1 MVSGRYLIKR
11 FAHGIAVVWGAI
23 TLIFGLR
30 HISPGSPVNVMT
42 PPTAGPELRER
53 IARELGLHLPLH
65 VQYLEYLGGVVRGDL
80 GDSYVR
86 GTAVTQLLIE
96 RLPATLEL
104 AAAATVLAL
113 ALAIPLGVISATN
126 RDEPLDYGAT
136 LGSLLGISTPNFWLG
151 LMLIM
156 VVSVRVGFLP
166 TSGRGTGLLAAIG
179 MLLLEADISGL
190 TTWLRHIVLPAITL
204 GTYFMALITRL
215 TRSEMLEELEQ
226 EYVQVC
232 RAKGLPEALV
242 LYKHALKNSMLPVIT
257 VVGLQ
262 VGYLIGGSIVTEV
275 VFAWPGVGS
284 LIIDALTN
292 SDWMIIQGYLILVSI
307 SWVSVNIL
315 VDVTYT
321 LLDPTVDLE
330 G

>member
-1 MVSGRYLIKR
+1 MISAKYLFKR
-11 FAHGIAVVWGAI
+11 FTHGILVVLGAI

-30 HISPGSPVNVMT
+30 HITPGSPVNVMT

-53 IARELGLHLPLH
+53 VARELGLHLPLH
-65 VQYLEYLGGVVRGDL
+65 VQYIDYVSGVLRGDL
-80 GDSYVR
+80 GESYVR
-86 GTAVTQLLIE
+86 GTSVSQLLIE
-96 RLPATLEL
+96 RLPATIEL
-104 AAAATVLAL
+104 AIVATVIAL
-113 ALAIPLGVISATN
+113 GIAIPLGVISATN

-151 LMLIM
+151 IMLIM
-156 VVSVRVGFLP
+156 VVSVQVGFLP
-166 TSGRGTGLLAAIG
+166 TSGRGTGFATAMA
-179 MLLLEADISGL
+179 MLFFDGDVGGL
-190 TTWLRHIVLPAITL
+190 TTWIRHIILPSITL

-215 TRSEMLEELEQ
+215 TRSEMLEELGQ

-232 RAKGLPEALV
+232 RAKGLPETLV

-307 SWVSVNIL
+307 SWVSVNFL
-315 VDVTYT
+315 VDITYT
-321 LLDPTVDLE
+321 ALDPTVDLE

>member
-53 IARELGLHLPLH
+53 VARELGLHLPLH

>member
-53 IARELGLHLPLH
+53 VARELGLHLPLH

-166 TSGRGTGLLAAIG
+166 TSGRGTGLLAAMG

>member
-11 FAHGIAVVWGAI
+11 VAHGIAVVWGAI

-53 IARELGLHLPLH
+53 VARELGLHLPLH
-65 VQYLEYLGGVVRGDL
+65 VQYLEYLGGVLRGDL

-179 MLLLEADISGL
+179 MLLFEADVSGL

-330 G
+330 A

>member
-53 IARELGLHLPLH
+53 VARELGLHLPLH
-65 VQYLEYLGGVVRGDL
+65 VQYLEYLGGVLRGDL

-179 MLLLEADISGL
+179 MLLFEADVSGL

-330 G
+330 A